1 MSTPHTTATARYE
14 GHLRTEATHTASG
27 TVIQTDAPV
36 DNHGRGEAFS
46 PTDLVGTALGTC
58 ILTTMAIVAER
69 HQVDLVGSSFKME
82 KIMSTDLGTCILTT
96 MAIVAERHKLDLV
109 GSSFKMEKIMSQDAP
124 RRIAQLTVELH
135 LPASLSEHDRALMER
150 TAHTCPVALSLN
162 PEIKQEVRFVY
173 E

>member
-69 HQVDLVGSSFKME
+69 HQVDLIGSSFRME
-82 KIMSTDLGTCILTT
+82 KM
-96 MAIVAERHKLDLV
+96 
-109 GSSFKMEKIMSQDAP
+109 MSQEPP

-135 LPASLSEHDRALMER
+135 LPATLSPADRALMER
-150 TAHTCPVALSLN
+150 TAQTCPVALSLN
-162 PEIKQEVRFVY
+162 PEIRQEVRFVY

>member
-1 MSTPHTTATARYE
+1 MSTPPTTATARYE

-69 HQVDLVGSSFKME
+69 HQ
-82 KIMSTDLGTCILTT
+82 
-96 MAIVAERHKLDLV
+96 LDLV
-109 GSSFKMEKIMSQDAP
+109 GSSFTMEKIMSQEPP
-124 RRIAQLTVELH
+124 RRIAQLTIELH
-135 LPASLSEHDRALMER
+135 LPAALSPADRALMER

-162 PEIKQEVRFVY
+162 PELKQEVRFVY
-173 E
+173 A

>member
-69 HQVDLVGSSFKME
+69 HQLAMVGASFKME
-82 KIMSTDLGTCILTT
+82 KMMTP
-96 MAIVAERHKLDLV
+96 EP
-109 GSSFKMEKIMSQDAP
+109 P

-135 LPASLSEHDRALMER
+135 LPAALSAPDRALLER

-162 PEIKQEVRFVY
+162 PEIRQEVRFVY

>member
-69 HQVDLVGSSFKME
+69 HQVDLIG
-82 KIMSTDLGTCILTT
+82 
-96 MAIVAERHKLDLV
+96 A
-109 GSSFKMEKIMSQDAP
+109 SFKMEKIMSQEPP
-124 RRIAQLTVELH
+124 RRIAQLNVELH
-135 LPASLSEHDRALMER
+135 LPASLNERDRALMER

-173 E
+173 EELS

>member
-27 TVIQTDAPV
+27 TIIQTDAPV

-69 HQVDLVGSSFKME
+69 HQVDLVGSTFTME
-82 KIMSTDLGTCILTT
+82 KIMS
-96 MAIVAERHKLDLV
+96 
-109 GSSFKMEKIMSQDAP
+109 SDAP

-135 LPASLSEHDRALMER
+135 LPAALSPANRALMER

-173 E
+173 A

>member
-69 HQVDLVGSSFKME
+69 HQVDLVGSTVSVQ
-82 KIMSTDLGTCILTT
+82 KIMSS
-96 MAIVAERHKLDLV
+96 EP
-109 GSSFKMEKIMSQDAP
+109 P

-135 LPASLSEHDRALMER
+135 LPAALSPTDRALMER

-162 PEIKQEVRFVY
+162 PELKQEVRFVY
-173 E
+173 A

>member
-69 HQVDLVGSSFKME
+69 HQVDLVGSTVS
-82 KIMSTDLGTCILTT
+82 
-96 MAIVAERHKLDLV
+96 VQ
-109 GSSFKMEKIMSQDAP
+109 KIMSQEPP
-124 RRIAQLTVELH
+124 RRIAQLTIELH
-135 LPASLSEHDRALMER
+135 LPAALSPADRALMER

-162 PEIKQEVRFVY
+162 PELKQEVRFVY
-173 E
+173 A

>member
-1 MSTPHTTATARYE
+1 MMTAPTATARYE

-58 ILTTMAIVAER
+58 MLTTMAIVAER
-69 HQVDLVGSSFKME
+69 HNIDLKDSAVVVK
-82 KIMSTDLGTCILTT
+82 
-96 MAIVAERHKLDLV
+96 
-109 GSSFKMEKIMSQDAP
+109 KIMSQDAP
-124 RRIAQLTVELH
+124 RRIVQLDVALT
-135 LPASLSEHDRALMER
+135 LPAALGADDRTLMER
-150 TAHTCPVALSLN
+150 TAHSCPVAVSLH
-162 PEIKQEVRFVY
+162 PDIKQEVRFSY